1 MATIYSEHMF
11 SNFEP
16 ELGPCADKLGL
27 PRALFRRPDVE
38 YSVDSY
44 FDLLDCGARTGHPDI
59 GFRVGRAMKLGDIGA
74 LGHAVQAAPTVGEG
88 LNILSRYLFVLAHGN
103 VVRVHSGQSAAIVS
117 YGHTR
122 LYPGLHQQD
131 VELAMA
137 LVANLVRQL
146 GRRDIDPL
154 RVEFAHSS
162 PDHVDELEHFFG
174 CKPVFNCRANRLHYP
189 KSCLAL
195 PNPGSDP
202 SLLEALNFFLSE
214 RIKVREVEEGL
225 LDKVKHFIAM
235 SLSEGTPD
243 IAAVAKILGMSSR
256 TLQRRLADEDVVFTE
271 LVDCIRHKI
280 ALDYVSYGDYSL
292 TEVALMLG
300 YSELSAFSRA
310 FRRWEG
316 RSPQQLREQVHERT
330 HQQSPPVI

>member
-1 MATIYSEHMF
+1 MATLYSERMF
-11 SNFEP
+11 SNFES
-16 ELGPCADKLGL
+16 ELGACADKLGI
-27 PRALFRRPDVE
+27 PRALFHRPNVE
-38 YSVDSY
+38 YAVDSY
-44 FDLLDCGARTGHPDI
+44 FDLLDCGARNGHPDI
-59 GFRVGRAMKLGDIGA
+59 GFRVGRSIKLTDIGV
-74 LGHAVQAAPTVGEG
+74 LGHAVQAASTVGEG
-88 LNILSRYLFVLAHGN
+88 INILSRYLFVLAHGN

-137 LVANLVRQL
+137 LAANLVRQL
-146 GRRDIDPL
+146 GRHDIDPE

-162 PDHVDELEHFFG
+162 PDHVDELEIFFG

-195 PNPGSDP
+195 PNPGADP
-202 SLLEALNFFLSE
+202 SLLKALDFFLSE
-214 RIKVREVEEGL
+214 RIKVRQEEEGL
-225 LDKVKHFIAM
+225 IDKVKHFIAM
-235 SLSEGTPD
+235 SLSDGTPY
-243 IAAVAKILGMSSR
+243 ITAVAKILGMSPR
-256 TLQRRLADEDVVFTE
+256 TLQRRLAQEELVFTD
-271 LVDCIRHKI
+271 LVDYVRHKI
-280 ALDYVSYGDYSL
+280 ALEYVTYEDYSL

-316 RSPQQLREQVHERT
+316 RSPQQLREQVHENT
-330 HQQSPPVI
+330 KA